1 MYPLVLRAPSCA
13 VSTGVSNCRPC
24 SGFFRTFPSEI
35 FLVRK
40 QKGRVHH
47 HVYSKISHGLAP
59 LACLHRDND
68 DGDDD
73 GDDDSDDDTT
83 SAEVEGLSLSFHEEV
98 RRRQGADNGARKS
111 IRDADRTFASPN
123 GKAPRF
129 VKDAAPESG
138 QLDRSRE
145 LQNEGLKGFPLRAR
159 DLVTLGLTSFTSF
172 GPLIAVFSVLFV
184 ATYLILGSDFI
195 HGGDMNGSSPSF
207 VSPEGLLREDT
218 VDTMVLFAGPRVE

>member
-73 GDDDSDDDTT
+73 GDDDEKILFDAGDSAPVGGDTT
-83 SAEVEGLSLSFHEEV
+83 I
-98 RRRQGADNGARKS
+98 RRH
-111 IRDADRTFASPN
+111 
-123 GKAPRF
+123 
-129 VKDAAPESG
+129 SG
-138 QLDRSRE
+138 
-145 LQNEGLKGFPLRAR
+145 
-159 DLVTLGLTSFTSF
+159 
-172 GPLIAVFSVLFV
+172 I
-184 ATYLILGSDFI
+184 
-195 HGGDMNGSSPSF
+195 
-207 VSPEGLLREDT
+207 
-218 VDTMVLFAGPRVE
+218 